1 MVAVYERGRH
11 RDDMDDVDVLT
22 ARNEHFIEACRQGS
36 WERLRMIVGS
46 DFHYLD
52 GRTGERW
59 DQDRYVTDLRDHPS
73 PTLTIDQVAIQIAG
87 DTATVSART
96 SSHPG
101 SGRYNRYLDT
111 YARRDGQWVCVHAC
125 VWPLPDDGADTV
137 AP

>member
-1 MVAVYERGRH
+1 
-11 RDDMDDVDVLT
+11 MDDVDVLT
-22 ARNEHFIEACRQGS
+22 ARNEHFIDACRQGS

-46 DFHYLD
+46 DFRYLD

-96 SSHPG
+96 SSQVTQS
-101 SGRYNRYLDT
+101 SGRRS
-111 YARRDGQWVCVHAC
+111 RRSGLTATQPQDGSQVSMCSRSIVIGS
-125 VWPLPDDGADTV
+125 PLRIGHSQMKLATTSPT
-137 AP
+137 